1 MSRACEQ
8 ETPGQSVEAESHLMA
23 AGGFG
28 SLSRDTFSGSE
39 TWPGGKMAGRM
50 GGTKVQSGR
59 RSGWAVLGRLG
70 VVTSAKRS
78 HCRALNGNLCFKG
91 SPWKHPKDWIV
102 EQVGI
107 RETHQGDVR
116 VIPEIWTSA
125 LTRAATRD

>member
-50 GGTKVQSGR
+50 GRTKVQSGR
-59 RSGWAVLGRLG
+59 CLRPGKEITHQAGSEKGNRSGDSL
-70 VVTSAKRS
+70 
-78 HCRALNGNLCFKG
+78 
-91 SPWKHPKDWIV
+91 
-102 EQVGI
+102 
-107 RETHQGDVR
+107 
-116 VIPEIWTSA
+116 
-125 LTRAATRD
+125 